1 VRAMQPPRI
10 ATALATLIA
19 ATAVA
24 LGACAP
30 DPGAAAHRTTSP
42 RVAPATGPAARASD
56 PAEAAAPGL
65 AALELVETVPI
76 ETTLDHPE
84 LRDAAD
90 VWPEMI
96 AGART
101 SIDLAEFYASNQQP
115 SRLEP
120 VVQAIEAAIARGVRV
135 RFLAEHGFVKTYP
148 DTLDRLARAGAQV
161 RQLDLKPTTG
171 GILHAK
177 YFVVDDREAFFG
189 SQNFD
194 YRSLEHIYEL
204 GARVRDPALVGG
216 LAAIFAADWA
226 RAGGEPAPEPH
237 IPVTGTATGTAT
249 GPVTGRAAQRPIT
262 LVASPRDLL
271 PPGIGWDLP
280 RIVELLDAAT
290 ATITVEA
297 LTYRADADG
306 APWDELE
313 APLIRAA
320 ARGVHVELLLA
331 DWSKRSRTI
340 TGLQKLARIRNIAV
354 RLTTIPPW
362 SGGFV
367 PFARVTHAKALV
379 VDGKRGWLGTSN
391 WEKDYFYRSRN
402 VGVIVDDPAI
412 AGELA
417 RFFATLWDSSYAVP
431 VDPDATYT
439 PPKIE

>member
-1 VRAMQPPRI
+1 MPLRI
-10 ATALATLIA
+10 ASALATLIA
-19 ATAVA
+19 TATA

-30 DPGAAAHRTTSP
+30 PPGTAAPGAAPAASP
-42 RVAPATGPAARASD
+42 ARAAAGAAPAF
-56 PAEAAAPGL
+56 
-65 AALELVETVPI
+65 ELVETVPI

-96 AGART
+96 AAART
-101 SIDLAEFYASNQQP
+101 SIDLGEFYASNQQP

-120 VVQAIEAAIARGVRV
+120 VVRALEAAVARGVRV
-135 RFLAEHGFVKTYP
+135 RFLAELGFVKTYP

-161 RQLDLKPTTG
+161 RHLDLKPTTG
-171 GILHAK
+171 GVLHAK
-177 YFVVDDREAFFG
+177 YFLVDDREAFFG

-204 GARVRDPALVGG
+204 GARVRDPAVVGG

-237 IPVTGTATGTAT
+237 VPVTHGTTAH
-249 GPVTGRAAQRPIT
+249 GPIT

-271 PPGIGWDLP
+271 PPGVGWDLP

-313 APLIRAA
+313 APLVRAA
-320 ARGVHVELLLA
+320 ARGVRVELLLA
-331 DWSKRSRTI
+331 DWSKRPRTI

-354 RLTTIPPW
+354 RLTTIPVW
-362 SGGFV
+362 SGGFI
-367 PFARVTHAKALV
+367 PFARVSHAKALV

-402 VGVIVDDPAI
+402 VGVLVDDPAI

-439 PPKIE
+439 PPRIE

>member
-1 VRAMQPPRI
+1 MQSPRI

-30 DPGAAAHRTTSP
+30 APGAAAHGPTSP
-42 RVAPATGPAARASD
+42 RVAGAGHAALASD
-56 PAEAAAPGL
+56 PTEAAAPGV
-65 AALELVETVPI
+65 AALELVESVPI

-96 AGART
+96 AAART

-120 VVQAIEAAIARGVRV
+120 VVQALEAAIARGVRV

-161 RQLDLKPTTG
+161 RQLDLKSTTGG

-204 GARVRDPALVGG
+204 GARVRDPAVVGG

-226 RAGGEPAPEPH
+226 RAGGEPAPQPH
-237 IPVTGTATGTAT
+237 IPVIGGAAH
-249 GPVTGRAAQRPIT
+249 GPFT

-331 DWSKRSRTI
+331 DWSKRPRTI

-362 SGGFV
+362 SGGFI

-379 VDGKRGWLGTSN
+379 VDGKRGWVGTSN

-402 VGVIVDDPAI
+402 VGVLVDDPAI

-439 PPKIE
+439 PPRIE

>member
-1 VRAMQPPRI
+1 MQPRI
-10 ATALATLIA
+10 APALVPLIA
-19 ATAVA
+19 AAAVA
-24 LGACAP
+24 LGACGP
-30 DPGAAAHRTTSP
+30 PP
-42 RVAPATGPAARASD
+42 GPAA
-56 PAEAAAPGL
+56 PAPAPAAPPARAASG
-65 AALELVETVPI
+65 ATAPALELVETVPI

-96 AGART
+96 AAART
-101 SIDLAEFYASNQQP
+101 SIDLGEFYASNQP
-115 SRLEP
+115 GSRLEP
-120 VVQAIEAAIARGVRV
+120 VVQALEAAIARGVRI

-148 DTLDRLARAGAQV
+148 DTLERLARAGAQV
-161 RQLDLKPTTG
+161 RHLDLKPTPG

-177 YFVVDDREAFFG
+177 YFVVDDREAYFG

-204 GARVRDPALVGG
+204 GARVRDPAVVGG

-226 RAGGEPAPEPH
+226 RAGGEPAPEPRV
-237 IPVTGTATGTAT
+237 P
-249 GPVTGRAAQRPIT
+249 AAHGPIT
-262 LVASPRDLL
+262 FVASPRDLL
-271 PPGIGWDLP
+271 PPGIGWELP

-313 APLIRAA
+313 APLLRAA

-331 DWSKRSRTI
+331 DWSKRPRTI

-354 RLTTIPPW
+354 RLTTIPAW
-362 SGGFV
+362 SGGFI

-402 VGVIVDDPAI
+402 VGVLVDDPAI

-439 PPKIE
+439 PPRIE

>member
-1 VRAMQPPRI
+1 MQPPRI
-10 ATALATLIA
+10 ARALAARIAA

-24 LGACAP
+24 LAACGPPPAP
-30 DPGAAAHRTTSP
+30 AALASAAPPARAAIGAAP
-42 RVAPATGPAARASD
+42 APAF
-56 PAEAAAPGL
+56 
-65 AALELVETVPI
+65 ELVETVPV

-96 AGART
+96 AAARA
-101 SIDLAEFYASNQQP
+101 SIDLGEFYASNQQP

-120 VVQAIEAAIARGVRV
+120 VVRALEAALARGVRV
-135 RFLAEHGFVKTYP
+135 RFLVEHGFVKTYP
-148 DTLDRLARAGAQV
+148 DTLERLARAGAQV
-161 RQLDLKPTTG
+161 RHLDLRSTTG

-194 YRSLEHIYEL
+194 YRSLEHVYEL
-204 GARVRDPALVGG
+204 GARVRDPAVVGG

-226 RAGGEPAPEPH
+226 RAGGEPAPEPRV
-237 IPVTGTATGTAT
+237 PG
-249 GPVTGRAAQRPIT
+249 TGRAAHGPIT

-313 APLIRAA
+313 APLVRAA
-320 ARGVHVELLLA
+320 ARGVRVELLLA
-331 DWSKRSRTI
+331 DWSKRPRTI

-354 RLTTIPPW
+354 RLTTIPAW
-362 SGGFV
+362 SGGFI

-391 WEKDYFYRSRN
+391 WEKDYFYNSRN
-402 VGVIVDDPAI
+402 VGVLVDDPAI

-431 VDPDATYT
+431 VDPDATYA
-439 PPKIE
+439 PPRIE

>member
-1 VRAMQPPRI
+1 MQPPRI
-10 ATALATLIA
+10 AHALATLIA
-19 ATAVA
+19 ATAAA

-30 DPGAAAHRTTSP
+30 PPGAAAP
-42 RVAPATGPAARASD
+42 APTAPPARPVTG
-56 PAEAAAPGL
+56 AAAP
-65 AALELVETVPI
+65 ASVPASMPASMFELVETVPI

-96 AGART
+96 ARAHT
-101 SIDLAEFYASNQQP
+101 SIDLGQFYASNQQG

-120 VVQAIEAAIARGVRV
+120 VVQALEAALARGVRV

-148 DTLDRLARAGAQV
+148 DTLERLARAGAQV
-161 RQLDLKPTTG
+161 RHLDLKPTTGG

-194 YRSLEHIYEL
+194 YRSLEHVYEL
-204 GARVRDPALVGG
+204 GARVRDPAVVGG
-216 LAAIFAADWA
+216 LAEIFAADWA

-237 IPVTGTATGTAT
+237 
-249 GPVTGRAAQRPIT
+249 GPVPHGTVPHGAAAHGPIT
-262 LVASPRDLL
+262 FVASPRDLL

-313 APLIRAA
+313 APLLRAA

-331 DWSKRSRTI
+331 DWSKRPRTI

-354 RLTTIPPW
+354 RLTTIPAW
-362 SGGFV
+362 SGGFI

-391 WEKDYFYRSRN
+391 WEKDYFYKSRN

-417 RFFATLWDSSYAVP
+417 RFFATLWDSSYAAP

-439 PPKIE
+439 PPRTE

>member
-1 VRAMQPPRI
+1 VF
-10 ATALATLIA
+10 
-19 ATAVA
+19 
-24 LGACAP
+24 
-30 DPGAAAHRTTSP
+30 
-42 RVAPATGPAARASD
+42 
-56 PAEAAAPGL
+56 
-65 AALELVETVPI
+65 ELVETVPI

-96 AGART
+96 ARART
-101 SIDLAEFYASNQQP
+101 SIDLGQFYASNQQP

-120 VVQAIEAAIARGVRV
+120 VVQALEAAIARGVRV

-148 DTLDRLARAGAQV
+148 DTLERLARAGAQV
-161 RQLDLKPTTG
+161 RHLDLKSTTG

-204 GARVRDPALVGG
+204 GARVRDPAVVGG
-216 LAAIFAADWA
+216 LATIFAADWA

-237 IPVTGTATGTAT
+237 LPVTHG
-249 GPVTGRAAQRPIT
+249 AAAHGPIT
-262 LVASPRDLL
+262 FVASPRDLL
-271 PPGIGWDLP
+271 PPGIGWELP

-313 APLIRAA
+313 APLLRAA

-331 DWSKRSRTI
+331 DWSKRPRTI

-354 RLTTIPPW
+354 RLTTIPAW

-439 PPKIE
+439 PPRTE

>member
-1 VRAMQPPRI
+1 MPSPRI

-19 ATAVA
+19 ATAIAV
-24 LGACAP
+24 GACAP
-30 DPGAAAHRTTSP
+30 APGAATHGPTAP
-42 RVAPATGPAARASD
+42 RVDPVTGPTAHAPD
-56 PAEAAAPGL
+56 PAAAAAPGL
-65 AALELVETVPI
+65 AALELVESVPV

-96 AGART
+96 AAART
-101 SIDLAEFYASNQQP
+101 SIDLAEFYASNQQG

-120 VVQAIEAAIARGVRV
+120 VVQALEAAIARGVRV

-177 YFVVDDREAFFG
+177 YFVVDNREAFFG

-194 YRSLEHIYEL
+194 HRSLEHIYEL
-204 GARVRDPALVGG
+204 GARVRDPAVVGG

-237 IPVTGTATGTAT
+237 IAVI
-249 GPVTGRAAQRPIT
+249 GRAAHGPIT

-331 DWSKRSRTI
+331 DWSKRPRTI

-362 SGGFV
+362 SGGFI

-391 WEKDYFYRSRN
+391 WEKDYFYKSRN
-402 VGVIVDDPAI
+402 VGVLVDDPAI

-439 PPKIE
+439 PPRIE